1 MQAIEVHN
9 TQPTFLAFIKTVL
22 TALVFITSVA
32 HAEYDRDAPMSKT
45 SNGDIEIA
53 YLSVGEVTDP
63 PILIVMGL
71 SASHRLWDPD
81 LINGLLNGGYRVVL
95 LDNRDTGESSKIQG
109 RGKIWLWW
117 QLLKW
122 QVGLSVNS
130 PYTLADMAA
139 DAVTVLDALDIEKAH
154 VIGASMGGMIAQ
166 IIAVDYPQRTN
177 SLISIMSTTGAPHLS
192 PPGEQQSEGI
202 SDMNESSEE
211 QAERLKNMGIFTSAL
226 PNQLTAIFNA
236 GDRTEKV
243 KQIAVPTL
251 VLHGEDDQLLP
262 IDHGQFT
269 AENIK
274 GSTFKVY
281 EDMGHN
287 MPKQIIPVMIRDM
300 LAHLDALNER

>member
-1 MQAIEVHN
+1 
-9 TQPTFLAFIKTVL
+9 
-22 TALVFITSVA
+22 
-32 HAEYDRDAPMSKT
+32 
-45 SNGDIEIA
+45 
-53 YLSVGEVTDP
+53 
-63 PILIVMGL
+63 
-71 SASHRLWDPD
+71 
-81 LINGLLNGGYRVVL
+81 
-95 LDNRDTGESSKIQG
+95 
-109 RGKIWLWW
+109 
-117 QLLKW
+117 
-122 QVGLSVNS
+122 
-130 PYTLADMAA
+130 
-139 DAVTVLDALDIEKAH
+139 
-154 VIGASMGGMIAQ
+154 
-166 IIAVDYPQRTN
+166 
-177 SLISIMSTTGAPHLS
+177 
-192 PPGEQQSEGI
+192 
-202 SDMNESSEE
+202 MNESSEE

-287 MPKQIIPVMIRDM
+287 MPKQIIPVMVRDM